1 MNKKY
6 KRLITIFVVIPFLI
20 WAAFMLFHREDI
32 ETNRQYKCDVKNF
45 RLSTDIVVKQE
56 DKKVA
61 QVTGNIFRVVED
73 PLTLKD
79 ADGNKIG
86 YAGDDYHLI
95 AQDSHVIIMSGV
107 VTAELVGK
115 WDLFGE
121 TYYIY
126 DSEGQRIATASF
138 NWTNTYGKIVDTD
151 GNLLAEYESFIL
163 FNDFDVRIAE
173 DCPIDDGTVIM
184 IFSSYYSD
192 QSYDNS

>member
-6 KRLITIFVVIPFLI
+6 KRLIAFLVAMFLV
-20 WAAFMLFHREDI
+20 WAAFMIFHRDDI
-32 ETNRQYKCDVKNF
+32 ETSRQYKCDVKNF
-45 RLSTDIVVKQE
+45 RLSTDIVVEQE
-56 DKKVA
+56 GKKVA

-73 PLTLKD
+73 PLTMKD
-79 ADGNKIG
+79 AKGNKIG

-95 AQDSHVIIMSGV
+95 AQDSHVIIVSGV

-126 DSEGQRIATASF
+126 DSEGQRIATAMF

-151 GNLLAEYESFIL
+151 GELLAEYESFVL
-163 FNDFDVRIAE
+163 FKDFDVRIAE
-173 DCPIDDGTVIM
+173 DCPIDDCTVIM

>member
-6 KRLITIFVVIPFLI
+6 KRLIAFLVAMFLV
-20 WAAFMLFHREDI
+20 WAAFMIFHREDI

-45 RLSTDIVVKQE
+45 RLSTDIVIKQNE
-56 DKKVA
+56 KKVG

-79 ADGNKIG
+79 VKGNKIG

-95 AQDSHVIIMSGV
+95 AQDSHVIIISGM

-121 TYYIY
+121 TYDIY
-126 DSEGQRIATASF
+126 DSGGQKIAKATF

-163 FNDFDVRIAE
+163 FKDFDVRIAE

>member
-6 KRLITIFVVIPFLI
+6 KRLIAFFVVVFLF
-20 WAAFMLFHREDI
+20 WAAFMLFHREDL

-45 RLSTDIVVKQE
+45 RLSTDIVVKQDGE
-56 DKKVA
+56 KVG

-95 AQDSHVIIMSGV
+95 AQDSHVIIISGV

-115 WDLFGE
+115 WDPFGE
-121 TYYIY
+121 TYDIY
-126 DSEGQRIATASF
+126 DSEGQRIARATF
-138 NWTNTYGKIVDTD
+138 NWANTYGKIVDTD
-151 GNLLAEYESFIL
+151 GDLLAEYESAFL
-163 FNDFDVRIAE
+163 FKDFDVRIAE

>member
-6 KRLITIFVVIPFLI
+6 KRLIAFLVAMFLV
-20 WAAFMLFHREDI
+20 WAAFMIFRRDDI
-32 ETNRQYKCDVKNF
+32 ETSRQYKCDVKNF
-45 RLSTDIVVKQE
+45 RLSTDIVVEQE
-56 DKKVA
+56 GKKVA

-73 PLTLKD
+73 PLTMKD
-79 ADGNKIG
+79 AKGNKIG

-95 AQDSHVIIMSGV
+95 AQDSHVIIVSGV

-126 DSEGQRIATASF
+126 DSEGQRIATAMF

-151 GNLLAEYESFIL
+151 GELLAEYESFVL
-163 FNDFDVRIAE
+163 FKDFDVRIAE
-173 DCPIDDGTVIM
+173 DCPIDDCTVIM

>member
-6 KRLITIFVVIPFLI
+6 KRLIAFLVAMFLV
-20 WAAFMLFHREDI
+20 WAAFMIFHREDI
-32 ETNRQYKCDVKNF
+32 ETSRQYKCDVKNF
-45 RLSTDIVVKQE
+45 RLSTDIVVEQE
-56 DKKVA
+56 GKKVA

-73 PLTLKD
+73 PLTMKD
-79 ADGNKIG
+79 AKGNKIG

-95 AQDSHVIIMSGV
+95 AQDSHVIIVSGV

-126 DSEGQRIATASF
+126 DSEGQRIATAMF

-151 GNLLAEYESFIL
+151 GELLAEYESFIL
-163 FNDFDVRIAE
+163 FKDFDVRIAE
-173 DCPIDDGTVIM
+173 DCPIDDCTVIM